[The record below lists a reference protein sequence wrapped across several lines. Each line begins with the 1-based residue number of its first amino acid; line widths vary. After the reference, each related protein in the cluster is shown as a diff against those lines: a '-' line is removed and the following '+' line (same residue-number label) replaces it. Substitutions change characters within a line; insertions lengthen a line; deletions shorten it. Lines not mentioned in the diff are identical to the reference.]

1 MLHPINT
8 KPQYHHHHHLLG
20 LLLFPWNLHFILSD
34 FFYPHR
40 PQVLVETDH
49 VNLCQN
55 IRA

>member
-8 KPQYHHHHHLLG
+8 KPQHQYHHHLLG
-20 LLLFPWNLHFILSD
+20 LLLFPWNLHFILD
-34 FFYPHR
+34 DFYPHR